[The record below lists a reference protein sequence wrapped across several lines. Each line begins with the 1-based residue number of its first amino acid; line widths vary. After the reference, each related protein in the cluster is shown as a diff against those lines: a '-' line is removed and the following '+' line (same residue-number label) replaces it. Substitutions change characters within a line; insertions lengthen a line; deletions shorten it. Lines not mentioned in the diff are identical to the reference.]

1 MTCPETFVNILCRF
15 AQEGSPLGMFWSL
28 WQATHPPSGSI
39 SHWNTFNWK
48 TLACL
53 GRPLTAH
60 HKLGLSKLAAMWSIR
75 DLELNGMVS
84 CIIQCWLTMNIIVMH
99 QQATTFTL
107 YTFLHCR
114 YSMAHWLQFLAVEM
128 ELLQSWHP
136 FCLLA
141 SLVWLAVSMSDVQ
154 SSFQLKQQQ

>member
-28 WQATHPPSGSI
+28 WQARHPPSGST
-39 SHWNTFNWK
+39 SHWHTFNWK
-48 TLACL
+48 TLACM
-53 GRPLTAH
+53 GRPFTACTSQARIV
-60 HKLGLSKLAAMWSIR
+60 KIGCYVKYK
-75 DLELNGMVS
+75 DLNGMVS
-84 CIIQCWLTMNIIVMH
+84 GIIQCWLTRIVMH

-141 SLVWLAVSMSDVQ
+141 SLVWHAVSMSDVQ
-154 SSFQLKQQQ
+154 SSFQLKQQ